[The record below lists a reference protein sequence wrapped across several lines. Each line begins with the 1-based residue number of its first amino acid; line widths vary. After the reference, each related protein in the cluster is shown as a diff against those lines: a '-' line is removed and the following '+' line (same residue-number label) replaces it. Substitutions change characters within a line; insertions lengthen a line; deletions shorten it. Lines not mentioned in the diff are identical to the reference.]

1 MNTYSNS
8 VEEFSKRMFIAQS
21 ERKFKSM
28 MELVHMKMIEDKNS
42 ELKYCANCHEIG
54 DTRAGA
60 IFTLSAKIS
69 TPRNKLKVNYA
80 KYFNNFFKVLQ
91 WKKRKRIFSLK
102 LKSMVM

>member
-21 ERKFKSM
+21 ETKFKSM

-60 IFTLSAKIS
+60 NIHSKCKNLYTSKQIKG
-69 TPRNKLKVNYA
+69 KLCKV
-80 KYFNNFFKVLQ
+80 F
-91 WKKRKRIFSLK
+91 
-102 LKSMVM
+102 